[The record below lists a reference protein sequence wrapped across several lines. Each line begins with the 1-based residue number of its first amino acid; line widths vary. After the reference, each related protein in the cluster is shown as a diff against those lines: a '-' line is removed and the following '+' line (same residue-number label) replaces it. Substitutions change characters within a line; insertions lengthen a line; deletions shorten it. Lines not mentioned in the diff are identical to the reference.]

1 MKIKESFAASSDP
14 LTSHRPFH
22 GRQTRPRQ
30 ARRLSKSRGAE
41 ILDMKREVMRV
52 NQLTQAIIGAAIE
65 VHRTLGPGLLE
76 RAYKTCLCREL
87 QLQQLSF
94 ERQKSLPVTY
104 KGLTLSV
111 SYQLDM
117 VVAQAVVVEIKA
129 VSRLHPIHNAQLLTY
144 LKMGNY
150 QVGLLLNFNVPFLR
164 EGIRRKVL
172 DFEE

>member
-87 QLQQLSF
+87 QLQQLPF
-94 ERQKSLPVTY
+94 ERQKPLPVTY

-117 VVAQAVVVEIKA
+117 VVDGGCPGRCRRDQ
-129 VSRLHPIHNAQLLTY
+129 SGLTTAP
-144 LKMGNY
+144 N
-150 QVGLLLNFNVPFLR
+150 P
-164 EGIRRKVL
+164 RRPTADL
-172 DFEE
+172 SENG